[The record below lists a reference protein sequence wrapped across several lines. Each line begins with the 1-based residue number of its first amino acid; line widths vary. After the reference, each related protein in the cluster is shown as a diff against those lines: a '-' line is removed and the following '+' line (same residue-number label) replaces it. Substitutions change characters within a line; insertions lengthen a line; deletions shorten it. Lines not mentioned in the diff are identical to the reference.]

1 MLSIAAIDTAKK
13 SNFDTGTGSLLV
25 FFVSLF
31 LAASTLGPG
40 VAGWAYTGESG
51 SSRLRAK
58 TTTLGTVGNAIVGL
72 IMTTVLPYLL
82 SADYGAKW
90 GAKTGYL
97 FAGLGAVCIVLLW
110 FFIPDFTGRSYAQ
123 LDELFLRKIPARKF
137 ASTEC
142 TGDYGRAVTARE
154 VEEMAGVH

>member
-1 MLSIAAIDTAKK
+1 MPKQ
-13 SNFDTGTGSLLV
+13 
-25 FFVSLF
+25 VSRTTYRATHRYLTV
-31 LAASTLGPG
+31 AS
-40 VAGWAYTGESG
+40 S
-51 SSRLRAK
+51 
-58 TTTLGTVGNAIVGL
+58 
-72 IMTTVLPYLL
+72 
-82 SADYGAKW
+82 
-90 GAKTGYL
+90 TGYL

-142 TGDYGRAVTARE
+142 TGDYGRYVTARE